1 MTTADRS
8 IATPISL
15 LPPRKS
21 VLSRF
26 LRWEWFLVLLIV
38 LVVIANSQLSPYF
51 LDVRNLFRASSDFLE
66 IGLMMLP
73 MVLIIVTGNVD
84 LAVASTLGMTAS
96 FMGLLFNNGLNIW
109 IAAGAA
115 LGLGT
120 LAGLLNGYLISRLKV
135 PALVI
140 TLGTYAFYR
149 GLAYVMLGDQ
159 AARGYPESFTY
170 LGQGTLPGTPI
181 PFALVIFLLLAVVFG
196 LVLHKTAFGRYLY
209 AIGSNQ
215 DAVIYSGISVPR
227 VKIIIFMVSGLMAA
241 LAGLVLAA
249 RYGSTRPDIG
259 TGLELAVI
267 TAVVLGGVDINGGK
281 GTMIGAILALL
292 LVGLDALWHGPVEH
306 SRPGAEHRHWHP
318 VDPVDLAAKPATDY
332 SGAARQLES
341 PHTDRDCGGRRHR
354 DRVWLVLLLVARC
367 RDFVVIRQPA
377 IERLNRSRRWRQSR
391 NPTSPPSIHIDRS
404 SSRTHQS
411 NKEQEHE
418 DSTWYDPDDCRVIDQ
433 PAAQR
438 VRYAGH
444 TGTGADAARATRSA
458 GSTHW
463 RRQDLRAGSQ
473 EPGQSVF

>member
-1 MTTADRS
+1 MTTSDRTIS
-8 IATPISL
+8 TSISL
-15 LPPRKS
+15 LPPRRS
-21 VLSRF
+21 MLSRF

-38 LVVIANSQLSPYF
+38 LVTIANSQLSPYF

-281 GTMIGAILALL
+281 GTMIGAILSLL
-292 LVGLDALWHGPVEH
+292 LIGLLRFGM
-306 SRPGAEHRHWHP
+306 G
-318 VDPVDLAAKPATDY
+318 
-332 SGAARQLES
+332 
-341 PHTDRDCGGRRHR
+341 
-354 DRVWLVLLLVARC
+354 LLNIQGQVQSIAIGILLILSILLPNLPQI
-367 RDFVVIRQPA
+367 IR
-377 IERLNRSRRWRQSR
+377 
-391 NPTSPPSIHIDRS
+391 
-404 SSRTHQS
+404 
-411 NKEQEHE
+411 
-418 DSTWYDPDDCRVIDQ
+418 
-433 PAAQR
+433 AQR
-438 VRYAGH
+438 GNWNGRTLIGIVVAVAIAIVFGWFFFWSR
-444 TGTGADAARATRSA
+444 AAVTS
-458 GSTHW
+458 
-463 RRQDLRAGSQ
+463 LL
-473 EPGQSVF
+473 

>member
-8 IATPISL
+8 ISTPISL

-21 VLSRF
+21 VVSRF
-26 LRWEWFLVLLIV
+26 LRWEWFLVLLIAFV
-38 LVVIANSQLSPYF
+38 IIANSQLSPYF

-181 PFALVIFLLLAVVFG
+181 PFALVLFLVLAVVFG
-196 LVLHKTAFGRYLY
+196 LILHKTAFGRYLY
-209 AIGSNQ
+209 AIGNNQ

-227 VKIIIFMVSGLMAA
+227 VKVIIFMVSGFMAA

-281 GTMIGAILALL
+281 GTMIGAILSLL
-292 LVGLDALWHGPVEH
+292 LIGLLRFGMGLLNVQGQVQSIAIGTLLILSILLPNLPQIIRAQRGTH
-306 SRPGAEHRHWHP
+306 
-318 VDPVDLAAKPATDY
+318 T
-332 SGAARQLES
+332 ARN
-341 PHTDRDCGGRRHR
+341 RRT
-354 DRVWLVLLLVARC
+354 LIGIGVA
-367 RDFVVIRQPA
+367 VVIA
-377 IERLNRSRRWRQSR
+377 IGFVWFFFWSRAAV
-391 NPTSPPSIHIDRS
+391 TS
-404 SSRTHQS
+404 
-411 NKEQEHE
+411 
-418 DSTWYDPDDCRVIDQ
+418 
-433 PAAQR
+433 
-438 VRYAGH
+438 
-444 TGTGADAARATRSA
+444 
-458 GSTHW
+458 
-463 RRQDLRAGSQ
+463 LL
-473 EPGQSVF
+473 

>member
-1 MTTADRS
+1 MTTSDRTIS
-8 IATPISL
+8 TPISVR
-15 LPPRKS
+15 PPRRS
-21 VLSRF
+21 LLSRF
-26 LRWEWFLVLLIV
+26 LRWEWFLVVLIA

-96 FMGLLFNNGLNIW
+96 FMGLLFNNGVNIW

-115 LGLGT
+115 LVLGL
-120 LAGLLNGYLISRLKV
+120 LAGLLSGYLISRLKV

-181 PFALVIFLLLAVVFG
+181 PFALVIFLVLAVVYG

-209 AIGSNQ
+209 AIGHNQ
-215 DAVIYSGISVPR
+215 DGAVYSGIAVPR
-227 VKIIIFMVSGLMAA
+227 VKVIIFMASGLMAA

-259 TGLELAVI
+259 TGLELTVI
-267 TAVVLGGVDINGGK
+267 TVVVLGGVDINGGK

-292 LVGLDALWHGPVEH
+292 LIGLLRFGMGPIEH
-306 SRPGAEHRHWHP
+306 SRPGAEHRHRHRHP
-318 VDPVDLAAKPATDY
+318 ADPVDLAAQPAADRAR
-332 SGAARQLES
+332 AANHVES
-341 PHTDRDCGGRRHR
+341 PRPHLDCGRRRYR
-354 DRVWLVLLLVARC
+354 DRVWLVLLLVARR
-367 RDFVVIRQPA
+367 RDFIVIRQP
-377 IERLNRSRRWRQSR
+377 RLR
-391 NPTSPPSIHIDRS
+391 
-404 SSRTHQS
+404 
-411 NKEQEHE
+411 
-418 DSTWYDPDDCRVIDQ
+418 
-433 PAAQR
+433 
-438 VRYAGH
+438 G
-444 TGTGADAARATRSA
+444 
-458 GSTHW
+458 
-463 RRQDLRAGSQ
+463 
-473 EPGQSVF
+473 